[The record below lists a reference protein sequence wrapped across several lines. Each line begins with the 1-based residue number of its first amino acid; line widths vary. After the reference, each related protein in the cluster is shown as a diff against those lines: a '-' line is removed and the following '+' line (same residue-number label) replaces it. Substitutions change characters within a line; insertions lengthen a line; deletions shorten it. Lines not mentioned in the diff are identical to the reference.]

1 MLEAGSGTAAGF
13 TDEEYTRHGGVQVA
27 ESSVE
32 VLKQAD
38 IIFKVTE
45 PLLDEVQM
53 LQGTQTPGPR
63 PA

>member
-1 MLEAGSGTAAGF
+1 M
-13 TDEEYTRHGGVQVA
+13 QVA

-53 LQGTQTPGPR
+53 LQGTQTPLGFTDGFGFLHFR
-63 PA
+63 VYGLQGL